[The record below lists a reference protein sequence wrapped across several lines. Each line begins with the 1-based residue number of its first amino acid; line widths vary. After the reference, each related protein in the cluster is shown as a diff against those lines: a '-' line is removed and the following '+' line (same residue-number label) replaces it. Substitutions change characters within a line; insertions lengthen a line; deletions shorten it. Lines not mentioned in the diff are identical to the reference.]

1 MPNDIIRQANNLIP
15 SAVGHGRKTLRIGL
29 ILKGVAGEVYTYI
42 SQDSQGTVASNQR
55 FMGGIEFRQVT
66 NRICERKL

>member
-15 SAVGHGRKTLRIGL
+15 SAVGHRRKTLRIGL

-42 SQDSQGTVASNQR
+42 SQDSQGNVASNQR
-55 FMGGIEFRQVT
+55 FM
-66 NRICERKL
+66 